1 MNRVTHLDCYFK
13 EAPVL
18 LFRAINFYLL
28 SCGGGGWLFGLSST
42 SQYVGVLSPF
52 ILLYAHCVCR
62 PAGVPLKFTPEKR
75 WRHETQYF

>member
-1 MNRVTHLDCYFK
+1 
-13 EAPVL
+13 
-18 LFRAINFYLL
+18 
-28 SCGGGGWLFGLSST
+28 
-42 SQYVGVLSPF
+42 VGVLSPF